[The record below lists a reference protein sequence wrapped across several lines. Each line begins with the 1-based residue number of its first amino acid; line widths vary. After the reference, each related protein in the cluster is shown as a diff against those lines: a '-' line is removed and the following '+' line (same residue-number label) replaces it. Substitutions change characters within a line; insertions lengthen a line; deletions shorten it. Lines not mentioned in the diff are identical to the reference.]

1 MPFDPSTGSGL
12 RTGPFLAEWYD
23 LRDLGNAVGAFLD
36 WIRDQGAPD
45 WVPYVVSGLI
55 GIVAIFLWVILS
67 QLVFIWIE
75 RRVIGRMQARIGPN
89 RVGPQGLLQP
99 IADTVKL
106 FLKEAITSRK
116 ADRALF
122 WAGPVLIFLPT
133 LVVFAVIPFGSG
145 MFLADLNV
153 GVLFVIAV
161 ASVNT
166 LAVFV
171 AGWASNNKFAL
182 LSAMRTVAMLI
193 SYELIQVLAL
203 LGVVL
208 FAGSMRMSGVV
219 EWQSDFNTWLLFLQP
234 LAFISFIIAS
244 AVEIGRS
251 PMDISEAESEIVAGY
266 HTEYSGIKFGF
277 FYAAEYIA
285 AFAVCA
291 VIVTLYL
298 GGWTAWGLEQWVP
311 GWLLF
316 LGKLYLVFF
325 LFVWTRG
332 TLPRLRIDQLMAFAW
347 KFLLPL
353 ALLNILVV
361 GAEVLIWR
369 EGDLSA
375 GLALPIFGVINASL
389 AVALIIGWAT
399 FMGHRRPERRP
410 KRAVLTQ
417 ELGAIYYTAPTGTDE
432 PVMAGEA

>member
-1 MPFDPSTGSGL
+1 
-12 RTGPFLAEWYD
+12 
-23 LRDLGNAVGAFLD
+23 
-36 WIRDQGAPD
+36 
-45 WVPYVVSGLI
+45 
-55 GIVAIFLWVILS
+55 
-67 QLVFIWIE
+67 
-75 RRVIGRMQARIGPN
+75 MQSRIGPN

-99 IADTVKL
+99 IADTIKL
-106 FLKEAITSRK
+106 FLKEAITGRK
-116 ADRALF
+116 VDRTLF
-122 WAGPVLIFLPT
+122 WAGPVLIFMPALAV
-133 LVVFAVIPFGSG
+133 LAVIPFGSG
-145 MFLADLNV
+145 MFLTDLNV

-166 LAVFV
+166 VAVFV

-182 LSAMRTVAMLI
+182 IGAMRTVAMLI

-203 LGVVL
+203 LGVVI
-208 FAGSMRMSGVV
+208 FAGSMRMGAVV
-219 EWQSDFNTWLLFLQP
+219 DWQSDFNTWVLFLQP
-234 LAFISFIIAS
+234 LAFLAFIIAS

-291 VIVTLYL
+291 IIVTVYF
-298 GGWTAWGLEQWVP
+298 GGWTAWGLEEWVP

-316 LGKLYLVFF
+316 LGKLYLTFF
-325 LFVWTRG
+325 LFIWTRG

-353 ALLNILVV
+353 VLLNVMV
-361 GAEVLIWR
+361 SGGEVLLWR

-375 GLALPIFGVINASL
+375 GLALPIFGAVNAAL
-389 AVALIIGWAT
+389 AVALILGWAT
-399 FMGHRRPERRP
+399 FIGHLRPEHRA

-417 ELGAIYYTAPTGTDE
+417 ELGANYYSPSTPTDE
-432 PVMAGEA
+432 PARAGEV

>member
-1 MPFDPSTGSGL
+1 M
-12 RTGPFLAEWYD
+12 
-23 LRDLGNAVGAFLD
+23 GAFLD

-45 WVPYVVSGLI
+45 WVPYVVSGII
-55 GIVAIFLWVILS
+55 GVVAILLWVIVS
-67 QLVFIWIE
+67 QLAFIWIE

-99 IADTVKL
+99 IADTIKL
-106 FLKEAITSRK
+106 FLKEAITGRNV
-116 ADRALF
+116 DRTLF
-122 WAGPVLIFLPT
+122 WVGPVLIFLPA
-133 LVVFAVIPFGSG
+133 LAVLAVIPFGRG
-145 MFLADLNV
+145 MFLTDLNV

-161 ASVNT
+161 ASANT
-166 LAVFV
+166 VAVFV
-171 AGWASNNKFAL
+171 AGWASNSKFAL
-182 LSAMRTVAMLI
+182 IGAMRTVAMLI

-203 LGVVL
+203 LGVVV
-208 FAGSMRMSGVV
+208 FAGSMRMSAVV
-219 EWQSDFNTWLLFLQP
+219 GWQSDFNTWVLFLQP
-234 LAFISFIIAS
+234 LAFISFVIAS

-285 AFAVCA
+285 AFAVCGI
-291 VIVTLYL
+291 IVTLYL
-298 GGWTAWGLEQWVP
+298 GGWTAWGLEEWVP

-316 LGKLYLVFF
+316 LGKLYLTFS
-325 LFVWTRG
+325 LFIWTRG

-353 ALLNILVV
+353 ALLNVLVT

-375 GLALPIFGVINASL
+375 GLALPIFGVVNAGL
-389 AVALIIGWAT
+389 AVALIVGWGT
-399 FMGHRRPERRP
+399 LMGHLRPERRP
-410 KRAVLTQ
+410 TRAVLTQ
-417 ELGAIYYTAPTGTDE
+417 ELGAIYYAPATGTDE
-432 PVMAGEA
+432 AVRTGEA

>member
-1 MPFDPSTGSGL
+1 MPFDML
-12 RTGPFLAEWYD
+12 RAGPFLAEWYD

-55 GIVAIFLWVILS
+55 GVVAILLWVILS
-67 QLVFIWIE
+67 QLAFIWIE
-75 RRVIGRMQARIGPN
+75 RRVIGRMQSRIGPN

-99 IADTVKL
+99 IADTIKL

-122 WAGPVLIFLPT
+122 WVGPVLIFLPA
-133 LVVFAVIPFGSG
+133 LAVLAVIPFGSG
-145 MFLADLNV
+145 MFLTDLNV

-182 LSAMRTVAMLI
+182 LGAMRTVAMLI

-208 FAGSMRMSGVV
+208 FAGSMRMGAVV
-219 EWQSDFNTWLLFLQP
+219 DWQSDFNTWLLFLQP

-316 LGKLYLVFF
+316 LGKLYLTFF
-325 LFVWTRG
+325 LFIWTRG

-353 ALLNILVV
+353 ALLNVV
-361 GAEVLIWR
+361 VAGAEVLIWQ

-375 GLALPIFGVINASL
+375 GVALPIFGAVNAGL
-389 AVALIIGWAT
+389 AVALILGWAT
-399 FMGHRRPERRP
+399 FMGHLRPEHRA
-410 KRAVLTQ
+410 KRALLTQ
-417 ELGAIYYTAPTGTDE
+417 ELGAIYYTPSTRADE
-432 PVMAGEA
+432 PARAGEA